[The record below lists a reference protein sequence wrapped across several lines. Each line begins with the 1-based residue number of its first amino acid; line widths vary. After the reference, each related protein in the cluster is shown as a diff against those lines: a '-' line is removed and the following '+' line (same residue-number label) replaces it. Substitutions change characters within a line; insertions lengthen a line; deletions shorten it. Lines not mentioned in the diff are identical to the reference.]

1 MASISPIN
9 QYSREL
15 LEKDK
20 FLLADVRYMT
30 DENLIKKTDW
40 ARDTSSEDEEGENQ
54 GRHQILPRTLTR
66 QENNPAEMSFTGK
79 LNKEPL
85 LRRYNT
91 LNAMPLLN
99 QTSTASLLRK
109 ASSAKYLVTD
119 AEVLTLQSILEAE
132 DSHAKQ
138 WKKHLLAVL
147 AVAANLL
154 VNWLRG
160 DSSPLEINKCGY
172 QSWTIFGLFCIF
184 MLALSFYGVR
194 IN

>member
-1 MASISPIN
+1 
-9 QYSREL
+9 
-15 LEKDK
+15 
-20 FLLADVRYMT
+20 
-30 DENLIKKTDW
+30 
-40 ARDTSSEDEEGENQ
+40 
-54 GRHQILPRTLTR
+54 
-66 QENNPAEMSFTGK
+66 MSFTGK
-79 LNKEPL
+79 MAKEPL

-138 WKKHLLAVL
+138 WKKHLLAVM
-147 AVAANLL
+147 AVGANLL

-160 DSSPLEINKCGY
+160 DSSPLDITKRGY
-172 QSWTIFGLFCIF
+172 ESWGIFGLFCIF

-194 IN
+194 INQRE